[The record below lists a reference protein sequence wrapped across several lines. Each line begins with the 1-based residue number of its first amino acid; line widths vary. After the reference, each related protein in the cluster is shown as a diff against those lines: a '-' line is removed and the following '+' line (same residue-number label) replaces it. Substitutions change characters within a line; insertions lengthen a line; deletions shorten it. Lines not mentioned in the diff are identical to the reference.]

1 MKNVNIYAY
10 PIETQPFSTIS
21 HQGRRLKM
29 DYAHQLIKEIDLLI
43 ENDNTSFESLDDL
56 DKDTLVTL
64 MMKSRKQN
72 AYECLTDSNNLME
85 ITEKLNQFIYFGS
98 NEIAKELADLMRES
112 AIQFYASDLT
122 QIYDERFQ
130 SIQSDTHYENG
141 LKPIQDQTNGE
152 ITWMRA

>member
-1 MKNVNIYAY
+1 
-10 PIETQPFSTIS
+10 
-21 HQGRRLKM
+21 M